1 MEESNRRHQR
11 TLDEWASGAIRSML
25 RSSDPIAVYDQQDNV
40 IKDRVKTRLSQ
51 YRRATMRSL
60 VPVALLTVAAV
71 IVFPAPIVFL
81 PLAGVALIVAL
92 TLKQDRLGRLK
103 DAVFRFDPPPHETAA
118 STETRPDGHHVT
130 HAQRQYSRVGIL
142 DAQRQL
148 ATLDHLVGRAVWVA
162 LMATFLAAVLL
173 MLLRTVDFIPA
184 SAVTV
189 ALIWAATISLAVYRH
204 RVAMVAKSSPYSHRS
219 S

>member
-1 MEESNRRHQR
+1 MEEGNRRHQR
-11 TLDEWASGAIRSML
+11 TLNEWTSGAIRS
-25 RSSDPIAVYDQQDNV
+25 
-40 IKDRVKTRLSQ
+40 
-51 YRRATMRSL
+51 
-60 VPVALLTVAAV
+60 
-71 IVFPAPIVFL
+71 
-81 PLAGVALIVAL
+81 
-92 TLKQDRLGRLK
+92 
-103 DAVFRFDPPPHETAA
+103 AA
-118 STETRPDGHHVT
+118 STETRPDGRHVT
-130 HAQRQYSRVGIL
+130 HAQRQYSRVRIL

-204 RVAMVAKSSPYSHRS
+204 RVAMVAKSSPYSQILLSR
-219 S
+219 